1 MGGYGVSFNRREMLR
16 FGAYGATAAVLAS
29 ASSSSVLAQLVP
41 QAQPLA
47 RDPLAPLAAQPP
59 RILTP
64 SAPAGIDP
72 KLFARAKAA
81 LDQHQIY
88 ARDTIGI
95 ADFSRPSSEPRF
107 HVVDLAS
114 GQVESHRVCHGRGSD
129 PAHSG
134 YLERFSNDFG
144 SYATSNGTY
153 TTGDYYDG
161 KYGLSMKVRGLDWS
175 NNNAESR
182 AIVIHN
188 AWYAEDDMIPLHGML
203 GRSEGCFA
211 MSRKSQFDVMRKL
224 AGGRMIYADKL
235 GQA

>member
-1 MGGYGVSFNRREMLR
+1 VPLNRREMLR
-16 FGAYGATAAVLAS
+16 LGAYGAVGAVLSTAA
-29 ASSSSVLAQLVP
+29 SSSVLGSLVLP
-41 QAQPLA
+41 ATP
-47 RDPLAPLAAQPP
+47 DPLAPLAPQPAQ
-59 RILTP
+59 IATP

-72 KLFARAKAA
+72 QLFARAKAA
-81 LDQHQIY
+81 LDQHRIA

-95 ADFSRPSSEPRF
+95 ADFSQPSSEPRF
-107 HVVDLAS
+107 HLVDLAS
-114 GQVESHRVCHGRGSD
+114 GQVESHRVAHGRGSD

-175 NNNAESR
+175 NDNAEAR

-211 MSRKSQFDVMRKL
+211 MSRESQYAVMRKL
-224 AGGRMIYADKL
+224 AGGRMIFAEKL
-235 GQA
+235 A

>member
-1 MGGYGVSFNRREMLR
+1 MLR
-16 FGAYGATAAVLAS
+16 LGAYGATAAILSTA
-29 ASSSSVLAQLVP
+29 ASSSAIQSLVAP
-41 QAQPLA
+41 VTA
-47 RDPLAPLAAQPP
+47 DPLAPLAAQPQAQV
-59 RILTP
+59 LTP

-72 KLFARAKAA
+72 QLFAKAKAA
-81 LDQHQIY
+81 LDQHQVY
-88 ARDTIGI
+88 ARDSIGI
-95 ADFSRPSSEPRF
+95 ADFSKPSSEPRF

-153 TTGDYYDG
+153 TTADYYDG
-161 KYGLSMKVRGLDWS
+161 KYGLSLRVRGLDWS
-175 NNNAESR
+175 NSNAEAR

-211 MSRKSQFDVMRKL
+211 MSKESQYAVMRRL

-235 GQA
+235 A

>member
-1 MGGYGVSFNRREMLR
+1 MSLNRREMLR
-16 FGAYGATAAVLAS
+16 LGAYGAAGAIISTA
-29 ASSSSVLAQLVP
+29 ASSSALQLIPGP
-41 QAQPLA
+41 QGL
-47 RDPLAPLAAQPP
+47 DPLAPLPAQPQP
-59 RILTP
+59 QPQVQLQTP
-64 SAPAGIDP
+64 SAPAGVDP
-72 KLFARAKAA
+72 QLFARARAA
-81 LDQHQIY
+81 LDQHQVWP
-88 ARDTIGI
+88 RDTIGI
-95 ADFSRPSSEPRF
+95 VDFSKPSSDPRF

-153 TTGDYYDG
+153 VTGDYYDG
-161 KYGLSMKVRGLDWS
+161 KYGLSLRVRGLDWS
-175 NNNAESR
+175 NSNAEAR

-188 AWYAEDDMIPLHGML
+188 AWYAEDDMIPLHGQL

-211 MSRKSQFDVMRKL
+211 MSRTSQYQVMSKL

-235 GQA
+235 A

>member
-1 MGGYGVSFNRREMLR
+1 MGLNRREMLR
-16 FGAYGATAAVLAS
+16 LGAYGAAGAIISTA
-29 ASSSSVLAQLVP
+29 ASSSVMQLYP
-41 QAQPLA
+41 NSQGL
-47 RDPLAPLAAQPP
+47 DPLAPLPAQPP
-59 RILTP
+59 QPRVLTP

-72 KLFARAKAA
+72 QLFARAKAA

-88 ARDTIGI
+88 ARDTIAI
-95 ADFSRPSSEPRF
+95 ADFSKPSSEPRF

-114 GQVESHRVCHGRGSD
+114 GDVESHRVAHGRGSD

-153 TTGDYYDG
+153 VTGDYYDG

-175 NNNAESR
+175 NNNAEPR

-188 AWYAEDDMIPLHGML
+188 AWYAEDEMIPLHGML

-211 MSRKSQFDVMRKL
+211 MSRDSQYQVMRKL

-235 GQA
+235 A